1 MKTQFSSLQIPT
13 TDIFQPMTTLHTP
26 SAYGHFP
33 YLMGRLANAIQPN
46 DINNKLKTEDRRHLT
61 KQIKQAYLILFR
73 FALSFQKIAG
83 ASDEKIEQALFSSL
97 GLHYLYRRQAAPRKN
112 LSKQNLN
119 YIHFVSFCFSL
130 GLHYLC
136 IQNINKEKC

>member
-1 MKTQFSSLQIPT
+1 MSVNLLSVLRSKPSRKSFLRSACT
-13 TDIFQPMTTLHTP
+13 IF
-26 SAYGHFP
+26 
-33 YLMGRLANAIQPN
+33 I
-46 DINNKLKTEDRRHLT
+46 EDRRHLT

-97 GLHYLYRRQAAPRKN
+97 GLHYL
-112 LSKQNLN
+112 
-119 YIHFVSFCFSL
+119 
-130 GLHYLC
+130 C

>member
-1 MKTQFSSLQIPT
+1 MQFSSLQIPT

-46 DINNKLKTEDRRHLT
+46 DTNNKLKTEDRRHLT

-97 GLHYLYRRQAAPRKN
+97 GLHYLFRR
-112 LSKQNLN
+112 
-119 YIHFVSFCFSL
+119 
-130 GLHYLC
+130 
-136 IQNINKEKC
+136 